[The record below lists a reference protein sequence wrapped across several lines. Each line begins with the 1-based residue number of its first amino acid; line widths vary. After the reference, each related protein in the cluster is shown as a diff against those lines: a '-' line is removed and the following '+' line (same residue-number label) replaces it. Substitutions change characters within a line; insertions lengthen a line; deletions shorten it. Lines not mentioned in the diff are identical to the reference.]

1 MAKNVSSFNRSC
13 LIFEYFQRAFLELKQ
28 FIIICSSIVSSGHVE
43 AKNKVEREMV
53 LWLFLLQVLW
63 SYRAR
68 EPCFLSS
75 LSGSS
80 SYRNSKSSQT
90 PGYAMAHDRRARFH
104 FKSRP
109 VLSHWENL
117 GNTGKYLK
125 IQFEKKLPKSRKMLH
140 EIKGVTGNVW

>member
-1 MAKNVSSFNRSC
+1 MAKNVISFNRSF

-68 EPCFLSS
+68 EPCFHSS

-80 SYRNSKSSQT
+80 SFRNSKSFQT
-90 PGYAMAHDRRARFH
+90 PGYAMAHDRRERFH
-104 FKSRP
+104 LKTRH
-109 VLSHWENL
+109 VNSHWENL
-117 GNTGKYLK
+117 GNTGKFPK
-125 IQFEKKLPKSRKMLH
+125 IQFEKNYQNPEKCSMK
-140 EIKGVTGNVW
+140 

>member
-1 MAKNVSSFNRSC
+1 MTKNVISFNRSF

-68 EPCFLSS
+68 EPCFHSS

-80 SYRNSKSSQT
+80 SFRNSKSSQT
-90 PGYAMAHDRRARFH
+90 PGYAHDRREKFCL
-104 FKSRP
+104 KSGP
-109 VLSHWENL
+109 GHDPWENL
-117 GNTGKYLK
+117 KNTGKFPNILENFPKYT
-125 IQFEKKLPKSRKMLH
+125 KKLVKM
-140 EIKGVTGNVW
+140 ISI